1 MFIETYIIRLL
12 AAFAERGT
20 LSGVG
25 EALNVTQPTITRAM
39 QKLERELGVSL
50 FDRTKNRVAL
60 NENGALAADYAR
72 RIMAL
77 QDEMIQKTRE
87 KAGLRTKCTV
97 GSVAI
102 QPAMN
107 AVGAAERVYP
117 GIEAAYRID
126 DDEASLI
133 QGLSDGTYQMI
144 ILLSPLDDDAFTSRR
159 YFSERLSVMLPRTHR
174 LASRAS
180 LALAD
185 LAGETFAVYSDIG
198 FWDKVKQEKIPD
210 AKFVRLVRQKEME
223 SDPITAVLAASDLP
237 SFISDRTTAF
247 TMPADRVAV
256 PLSDEEMSVTFWA
269 VCRRE
274 SAEDWRLLL
283 SEMEKEGTA

>member
-12 AAFAERGT
+12 AAFSERGT

-102 QPAMN
+102 QPALN
-107 AVGAAERVYP
+107 AVCAAERVYP
-117 GIEAAYRID
+117 GIEAEYRID

-174 LASRAS
+174 LASRTS

-198 FWDKVKQEKIPD
+198 FWDKVKQEKIPG
-210 AKFVRLVRQKEME
+210 AKFVRLVHQDED
-223 SDPITAVLAASDLP
+223 DPLLAIISASDLP

-283 SEMEKEGTA
+283 SEMESEGAA

>member
-107 AVGAAERVYP
+107 AVCSAERVYP
-117 GIEAAYRID
+117 GIEADYRID

-174 LASRAS
+174 LASRTS

-198 FWDKVKQEKIPD
+198 FWDKVKQEKIPG
-210 AKFVRLVRQKEME
+210 AKFVRLVHQDED
-223 SDPITAVLAASDLP
+223 DPLLAIISASDLP

-283 SEMEKEGTA
+283 SEMEREGTT

>member
-77 QDEMIQKTRE
+77 QDEMIQRTRE

-102 QPAMN
+102 QPALN
-107 AVGAAERVYP
+107 AVCAAERVYP
-117 GIEAAYRID
+117 GIEAAYKID

-185 LAGETFAVYSDIG
+185 LAGETFAVYSDNG
-198 FWDKVKQEKIPD
+198 FWDKVKQEKIPG
-210 AKFVRLVRQKEME
+210 AKFVRLVHQDED
-223 SDPITAVLAASDLP
+223 DPLLAIISASDLP

-274 SAEDWRLLL
+274 SAEDWRPLLA
-283 SEMEKEGTA
+283 EMEREG